1 MIPRVGE
8 KLKWHMDWEIA
19 LTRSEEKGEKNGE
32 KSFQKCR
39 EKPLSNKMTAKQ
51 KNGMLLRN
59 LNICFSL
66 MANNCKYADDTL
78 KYDILSVLK
87 RIKKEKE
94 FTKCKRA
101 NVS

>member
-1 MIPRVGE
+1 
-8 KLKWHMDWEIA
+8 
-19 LTRSEEKGEKNGE
+19 
-32 KSFQKCR
+32 
-39 EKPLSNKMTAKQ
+39 MTAKQ

-87 RIKKEKE
+87 RIKKRKNLRSAKQQM
-94 FTKCKRA
+94 FYT
-101 NVS
+101 VIILY